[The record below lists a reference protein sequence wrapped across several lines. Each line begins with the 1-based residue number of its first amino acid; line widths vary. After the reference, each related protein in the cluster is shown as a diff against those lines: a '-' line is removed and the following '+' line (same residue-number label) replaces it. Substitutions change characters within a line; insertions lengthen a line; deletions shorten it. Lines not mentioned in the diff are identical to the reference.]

1 MRRLGTA
8 ATVALLAGT
17 TWLVTCVAT
26 GLATG
31 PAFAQMQTPN
41 INLLQDTPS
50 KTPEEREADEAR
62 EKAYKDSLKK
72 IPEAKA
78 SNDPWGSVR
87 GSDAAPKTPTAKTP
101 TAKTPA
107 KKTGSNA
114 N

>member
-26 GLATG
+26 GLATR